1 MLEALF
7 GEDDGDGRQWRVLG
21 DEDDDIEARGD
32 ELASNGWPIIYDH
45 LHVLYACNVFLG
57 ELIGFH

>member
-1 MLEALF
+1 VMILEALF

-32 ELASNGWPIIYDH
+32 EVASNGWPYHI
-45 LHVLYACNVFLG
+45 
-57 ELIGFH
+57 